1 MSDAHR
7 GDTGK
12 TFLSSPTPIGK
23 DDIRLEAIGTVEEL
37 LAVLRLSALEGL
49 GPSCPTLASITD
61 TLESLI
67 AYVHS
72 GGKAVHLPKPE
83 AIALLEERIAALSGQ
98 HPKTGV
104 GLTEE
109 SARTHHAA
117 AVCRRAERALVHAA
131 RVYSMKESALAY
143 INRLG
148 EFLTVLASY
157 TDAKALRV
165 EESSPAPS
173 QKVNAAKREAD
184 DTLQIEEAVRSA
196 LREVGAATRL
206 TLGEAK
212 RLIEEVEVYAK
223 KTGKSVV
230 VAVVDAG
237 GNPIAVH
244 VMDGAYLVSF
254 DVAVKKAYTAVSVRM
269 PTVKLGPLVAP
280 GGTFQGLHLV
290 DSRIVTFG
298 GGIPLY
304 RGGVLVGG
312 LGISGGTGD
321 EDHALCEYAERIF
334 GKL

>member
-1 MSDAHR
+1 MSDTHR
-7 GDTGK
+7 GDMGK
-12 TFLSSPTPIGK
+12 TVLSSPTLIGK
-23 DDIRLEAIGTVEEL
+23 DDIRLEAIGTIEEL
-37 LAVLRLSALEGL
+37 LAVLRLSALPGS
-49 GPSCPTLASITD
+49 GPGCPTLASITD

-67 AYVHS
+67 AYVRS
-72 GGKAVHLPKPE
+72 GGKAVHLPRPE

-98 HPKTGV
+98 HPRTGV
-104 GLTEE
+104 ALTEE

-131 RVYSMKESALAY
+131 RVYPMKEGALAY
-143 INRLG
+143 LNRLG
-148 EFLTVLASY
+148 EFLNVLAAH

-165 EESSPAPS
+165 ENSSPAPS
-173 QKVNAAKREAD
+173 APSKAAPPKAEG
-184 DTLQIEEAVRSA
+184 TSQIEEAVRA
-196 LREVGAATRL
+196 VLREVNAATRL

-212 RLIEEVEVYAK
+212 RLIEEVEARAE

-237 GNPIAVH
+237 GNPIAAH

-254 DVAVKKAYTAVSVRM
+254 DVAIKKAYTAVSVRM
-269 PTVKLGPLVAP
+269 PTAALGPLVAP

-304 RGGVLVGG
+304 RAGVLVGG

-321 EDHALCEYAERIF
+321 EDHALCEYAEGIF
-334 GKL
+334 KEL